1 MVRTAKTDVDDAAAS
16 ADLRTTLL
24 REGIELARAGGADA
38 VSLRNVQ
45 RRAGVSHSAAY
56 RHFADR
62 AALLTAIAEHAAEQM
77 ADRMRSAI
85 AATDPRHSGAER
97 ARARFR
103 ATGAAY
109 LDFALAEPGLF
120 TVAFRGHGALD
131 GHGAAGSVSSDQP
144 VGSPPFQLL
153 VRCLDDLVD
162 TGTLEP
168 GHRPYTDIAA
178 WAAVHGLAVLILDGP
193 LHHLPPDGRDAAIT
207 RLLTVVDQGTH

>member
-1 MVRTAKTDVDDAAAS
+1 MARTGEPEVDDARAGT
-16 ADLRTTLL
+16 DLRTTLL

-62 AALLTAIAEHAAEQM
+62 AALLTAISDHAAEQM

-85 AATDPRHSGAER
+85 AATDLRHSGAER

-120 TVAFRGHGALD
+120 TVAFRGQGAVD
-131 GHGAAGSVSSDQP
+131 GNGPAGPDRSAHPAD
-144 VGSPPFQLL
+144 SPPFQLL
-153 VRCLDDLVD
+153 VKCLDDLVD

-193 LHHLPPDGRDAAIT
+193 LHQLPPEGRDAAIA
-207 RLLTVVDQGTH
+207 RLLTVIDQGTH